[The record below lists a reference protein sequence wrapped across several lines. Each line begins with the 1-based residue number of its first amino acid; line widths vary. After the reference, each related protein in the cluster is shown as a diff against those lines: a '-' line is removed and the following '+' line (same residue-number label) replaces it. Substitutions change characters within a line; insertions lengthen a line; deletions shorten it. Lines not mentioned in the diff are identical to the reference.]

1 MRGFER
7 FYKKIQKPALLA
19 PTNQRAAITVA
30 NAYPNDIISHTF
42 GAACSNFLT
51 IQRKVTKNNVVAQR
65 NQVISIHDSS
75 IRAYGCRVMIV

>member
-30 NAYPNDIISHTF
+30 NAYPNDIISHTI
-42 GAACSNFLT
+42 GAACPNFLT
-51 IQRKVTKNNVVAQR
+51 IQRKLTKKNVVAQQ
-65 NQVISIHDSS
+65 NKVKLVHN
-75 IRAYGCRVMIV
+75 M